1 MKRTRISGAI
11 SLVRPA
17 AVLLLSAVLAAHAAF
32 TLPDATPLTFAEA
45 QLRMLDSS
53 DKLAAARAAVEAE
66 LMDMVPGLYATIEL
80 LPEGAETVFE
90 QTEAQEKA
98 T

>member
-1 MKRTRISGAI
+1 MEQARGDGVSHCRYWRPQ
-11 SLVRPA
+11 SLLTQSQGGGDA
-17 AVLLLSAVLAAHAAF
+17 AVGIVAPRLARPDDLVL
-32 TLPDATPLTFAEA
+32 
-45 QLRMLDSS
+45 
-53 DKLAAARAAVEAE
+53 AVEAE

>member
-1 MKRTRISGAI
+1 
-11 SLVRPA
+11 
-17 AVLLLSAVLAAHAAF
+17 
-32 TLPDATPLTFAEA
+32 
-45 QLRMLDSS
+45 
-53 DKLAAARAAVEAE
+53 
-66 LMDMVPGLYATIEL
+66 MDMVPGLYATIEL